1 MTEHLNTGCSRFSVC
16 KGLIKCYIIP
26 LRCLK
31 SLVFDQATNSK
42 DNVLK
47 FSTVLT
53 VSTEGKKRPTFFW
66 LRISCQVG
74 TFPPL
79 LIFVSF
85 CCVHLLE
92 YHWDNVNKTALFILV
107 CIFKDHWH
115 FSIEKELKI
124 ELHRH
129 CSSKNRASYFR
140 CASSHSSDGLHFKS
154 TVSFLNWWIC
164 AGSRLSSGQKVQR
177 VSELGLYKRFYKAPA
192 FPAFMQPSLVF
203 GEGNL
208 HWRVLVGWLGRQTFV
223 CILSLCFE

>member
-1 MTEHLNTGCSRFSVC
+1 MTEHLNTGCSRFSLF
-16 KGLIKCYIIP
+16 KALIKCYIIP

-53 VSTEGKKRPTFFW
+53 VSTVGKKPAFFW
-66 LRISCQVG
+66 LRITCQVG
-74 TFPPL
+74 IFFLL

-85 CCVHLLE
+85 GCVHLLG
-92 YHWDNVNKTALFILV
+92 YHWDNENKTALFVLV

-129 CSSKNRASYFR
+129 CSSKNGASYFR
-140 CASSHSSDGLHFKS
+140 CASSHSSDGLHFKPI
-154 TVSFLNWWIC
+154 VLFLSWWIC
-164 AGSRLSSGQKVQR
+164 AGSRFSSVLKVKC
-177 VSELGLYKRFYKAPA
+177 VFELGLYKHCYKDPAIPA
-192 FPAFMQPSLVF
+192 FRQLPLVF
-203 GEGNL
+203 GGENL
-208 HWRVLVGWLGRQTFV
+208 HWSHRKT
-223 CILSLCFE
+223 C

>member
-1 MTEHLNTGCSRFSVC
+1 MTEHSNMGCSRFSVC

-26 LRCLK
+26 LQCLK

-53 VSTEGKKRPTFFW
+53 VSTVGKKRPTFFW
-66 LRISCQVG
+66 PRITCQVG
-74 TFPPL
+74 TFFPL

-85 CCVHLLE
+85 CCVHLLG
-92 YHWDNVNKTALFILV
+92 YHWDNVNKTALFVLV

-129 CSSKNRASYFR
+129 CNSKNGASYFR
-140 CASSHSSDGLHFKS
+140 CASSHSSDRLHFKP
-154 TVSFLNWWIC
+154 TVLFLNWWIC
-164 AGSRLSSGQKVQR
+164 AGSRLSSDLKVKC
-177 VSELGLYKRFYKAPA
+177 VSELGLYKHCYKDPA
-192 FPAFMQPSLVF
+192 IPMFMQTLLLF
-203 GEGNL
+203 GEDNL
-208 HWRVLVGWLGRQTFV
+208 HWSHWKT
-223 CILSLCFE
+223 C